1 MSRQPP
7 PPSLHILTGL
17 NAGATCLLPDG
28 RFSIGSEPPAQILL
42 SDECVM
48 PQHVAVERNEDG
60 LRLSIEGPGVRI
72 EGTELPAGDVIA
84 AVLPV
89 TLSIGGVD
97 IRCEGGVGT
106 TPPAWRLAWPFRR
119 TRISALGIGGAM
131 GVALLAG
138 VALLPVATSAFVLP
152 RSAQQPSPGQP
163 NPVPLPVEAHTAP
176 LNDAMLQAETE
187 QQLQARKLAGLT
199 VGVSSGVVTVQGR
212 LDPASTGRLHEIELW
227 FDHRFGER
235 AVFVSEVSSQTV
247 RKFTIPL
254 DAVWDGPD
262 PNVVV
267 HGQRY
272 YVGSSLPGGAL
283 VDQITPH
290 QVLVSQNGQHYA
302 VDY

>member
-1 MSRQPP
+1 MNRQQ
-7 PPSLHILTGL
+7 PPSLYVLTGL
-17 NAGATCLLPDG
+17 NAGAICLLPDS

-48 PQHVAVERNEDG
+48 PQHVVIERNENG
-60 LRLSIEGPGVRI
+60 LQLSIEGPGVRI
-72 EGTELPAGDVIA
+72 EGTELPAGNVVA

-89 TLSIGGVD
+89 TLSIGDVD

-119 TRISALGIGGAM
+119 IRISALGIGGAM

-152 RSAQQPSPGQP
+152 RPAQPSPSRPDPAQQSA
-163 NPVPLPVEAHTAP
+163 EAHTAP
-176 LNDAMLQAETE
+176 LNDATLQAETE

-199 VGVSSGVVTVQGR
+199 VRVSSGVVTVQGH
-212 LDPASTGRLHEIELW
+212 LDPASMGRLHEAELW
-227 FDHRFGER
+227 FDRRFGER
-235 AVFVSEVSSQTV
+235 AVFMSEVSSQV
-247 RKFTIPL
+247 LRKFTIPL

-262 PNVVV
+262 PNVVI

-272 YVGSSLPGGAL
+272 YVGSSLPGGAS